1 MKKKAYLSPE
11 VMVTAIHTAQLVMAS
26 KLKGTSLGE
35 DLRVAEGDAP
45 EDMVGRSR
53 RRRHNQW
60 DDEELEDE
68 EAW

>member
-26 KLKGTSLGE
+26 KLEGTSLGE
-35 DLRVAEGDAP
+35 DLGVAVEDAP
-45 EDMVGRSR
+45 EGMVGRSR
-53 RRRHNQW
+53 RRRNQW

>member
-26 KLKGTSLGE
+26 KLKDTNIDGLG
-35 DLRVAEGDAP
+35 VAEDDA
-45 EDMVGRSR
+45 EEGMVGRSR

-60 DDEELEDE
+60 DDEEDE

>member
-1 MKKKAYLSPE
+1 
-11 VMVTAIHTAQLVMAS
+11 MVTAIHTAQLVMAS
-26 KLKGTSLGE
+26 KLTGTNLGE
-35 DLRVAEGDAP
+35 DLGVAAEDAQ

>member
-11 VMVTAIHTAQLVMAS
+11 VMVTTIHTAQLVMAS
-26 KLKGTSLGE
+26 KLTGTNLGK
-35 DLRVAEGDAP
+35 DLGVAEEDAP

-53 RRRHNQW
+53 RRRRNQW
-60 DDEELEDE
+60 EDEEDE